1 MIKINWTEQFIK
13 QQTECLDMLTELIE
27 YDKQHGN
34 PPEKARVLE
43 GFIDTQR
50 RALDMA
56 ATLLQKHKPAL
67 EEAEKAEREKR
78 QAQEKIEAAKRK
90 EESKKTQVK
99 EDLKKPQARK
109 AACSALL
116 VMKRINLMKKPKR
129 RNRKFMRT
137 AKPMTA
143 TALKKMTMTRIKD
156 GVAK

>member
-27 YDKQHGN
+27 YDKQHGE

-56 ATLLQKHKPAL
+56 TKLLEKHKPAL

-78 QAQEKIEAAKRK
+78 QAHVFSRLVRRAQLKRLAGDALHHPYVLRFQVCAG
-90 EESKKTQVK
+90 EVQHEPEDDAQHDGHDAHVDDHEFDTQFFYHS
-99 EDLKKPQARK
+99 
-109 AACSALL
+109 CSTS
-116 VMKRINLMKKPKR
+116 R
-129 RNRKFMRT
+129 
-137 AKPMTA
+137 
-143 TALKKMTMTRIKD
+143 
-156 GVAK
+156 

>member
-78 QAQEKIEAAKRK
+78 QAQEKSKQQSARK
-90 EESKKTQVK
+90 KVKTQVK

>member
-50 RALDMA
+50 RALNMA
-56 ATLLQKHKPAL
+56 AKLIKKHKPAL
-67 EEAEKAEREKR
+67 EAAEKAEREKR
-78 QAQEKIEAAKRK
+78 QAQEKLEAAKRK

-99 EDLKKPQARK
+99 EDLKK
-109 AACSALL
+109 
-116 VMKRINLMKKPKR
+116 
-129 RNRKFMRT
+129 
-137 AKPMTA
+137 A
-143 TALKKMTMTRIKD
+143 TSEEGSLFCAFGDEADKSDEEAEAQEQEIYEDSEADD
-156 GVAK
+156 GYGFEENDDDED

>member
-90 EESKKTQVK
+90 E
-99 EDLKKPQARK
+99 
-109 AACSALL
+109 
-116 VMKRINLMKKPKR
+116 
-129 RNRKFMRT
+129 
-137 AKPMTA
+137 
-143 TALKKMTMTRIKD
+143 
-156 GVAK
+156 

>member
-27 YDKQHGN
+27 YDKQHGD

-50 RALDMA
+50 RALDTA
-56 ATLLQKHKPAL
+56 VKLLEKHKPAL

-78 QAQEKIEAAKRK
+78 LAQEKLEAAKRK

-99 EDLKKPQARK
+99 EDLKK
-109 AACSALL
+109 
-116 VMKRINLMKKPKR
+116 
-129 RNRKFMRT
+129 
-137 AKPMTA
+137 A
-143 TALKKMTMTRIKD
+143 TTDEGSLFCAFGDEADKTGEETETQEQELDKD
-156 GVAK
+156 CETDDGYGFEENDDDED

>member
-56 ATLLQKHKPAL
+56 ATLVQKHKPA
-67 EEAEKAEREKR
+67 
-78 QAQEKIEAAKRK
+78 
-90 EESKKTQVK
+90 
-99 EDLKKPQARK
+99 D
-109 AACSALL
+109 
-116 VMKRINLMKKPKR
+116 R
-129 RNRKFMRT
+129 RNCKEN
-137 AKPMTA
+137 
-143 TALKKMTMTRIKD
+143 
-156 GVAK
+156 GG

>member
-99 EDLKKPQARK
+99 EDLKK
-109 AACSALL
+109 
-116 VMKRINLMKKPKR
+116 
-129 RNRKFMRT
+129 
-137 AKPMTA
+137 A
-143 TALKKMTMTRIKD
+143 TSEEGSLFCAFGDEAGKSDEEAEAQEQEIYEDSEADD
-156 GVAK
+156 GYGFEENDDDED